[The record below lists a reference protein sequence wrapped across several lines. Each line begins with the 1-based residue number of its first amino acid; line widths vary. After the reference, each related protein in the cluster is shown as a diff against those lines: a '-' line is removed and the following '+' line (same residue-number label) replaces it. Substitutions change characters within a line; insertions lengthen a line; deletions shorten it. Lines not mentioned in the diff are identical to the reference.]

1 MTTAREYQKAIERES
16 RHWPNAHFEFN
27 RNRRHQKVVMCF
39 RNSISSSIFATS
51 GSDWR
56 GIPNAVSDVRRKL
69 RGMGAIRQKNAND
82 N

>member
-1 MTTAREYQKAIERES
+1 MTTVREYQQAIEREA
-16 RHWPNAHFEFN
+16 RHWPNANFEFN
-27 RNRRHQKVVMCF
+27 KTRRHQKVVMRF
-39 RNSISSSIFATS
+39 KNTVSSSIFATS